1 MDNKKSA
8 GLIVLSDRI
17 WINASAS
24 AVGCEEASGPLGAYF
39 DIKGDKDAL
48 FGTETFEKAEAKMQY
63 LALSCAMQKA
73 GVGEESLGMIFSGD
87 LLNQCV
93 SSAYGLLDYNVLDL
107 RGGTSRGGGFLP
119 VSGEVLRLRDIIT

>member
-1 MDNKKSA
+1 MGNKKSA
-8 GLIVLSDRI
+8 GLIFPADRI

-73 GVGEESLGMIFSGD
+73 GIIGHGITLICNRTFTYRVREFDATRQSLM
-87 LLNQCV
+87 
-93 SSAYGLLDYNVLDL
+93 
-107 RGGTSRGGGFLP
+107 
-119 VSGEVLRLRDIIT
+119 

>member
-8 GLIVLSDRI
+8 GLIFPADRI

-63 LALSCAMQKA
+63 LALSCAIQKA
-73 GVGEESLGMIFSGD
+73 GVGEESLGIYFPAIFSI
-87 LLNQCV
+87 
-93 SSAYGLLDYNVLDL
+93 SA
-107 RGGTSRGGGFLP
+107 
-119 VSGEVLRLRDIIT
+119 

>member
-1 MDNKKSA
+1 MGNKKSA
-8 GLIVLSDRI
+8 GLIFPADRI

-63 LALSCAMQKA
+63 LAPSCAMQKA

-93 SSAYGLLDYNVLDL
+93 SSAYGLLDYNVPFIGLF
-107 RGGTSRGGGFLP
+107 GAC
-119 VSGEVLRLRDIIT
+119 